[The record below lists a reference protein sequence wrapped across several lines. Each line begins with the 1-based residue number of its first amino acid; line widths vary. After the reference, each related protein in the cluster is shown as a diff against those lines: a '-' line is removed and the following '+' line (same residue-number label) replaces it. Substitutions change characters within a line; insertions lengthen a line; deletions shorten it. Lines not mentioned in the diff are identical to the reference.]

1 MKKAI
6 LGLAGVA
13 LVATMV
19 SCGNKKGTTK
29 SGVDYEFFKGSAGT
43 TLQEGD
49 IVELD
54 YNLKVGDSL
63 LNSSAKQSAMSGLP
77 VEFVL
82 PENDSANYFGAPVP
96 LDGLY
101 MMKANDSA
109 VFKIPAPKFFEKV
122 GQPKPEWIKDTDFI
136 SWEVKVIKVSAA
148 KELTDKRSALRKI
161 NADFVK
167 LDNGLEYKFETLGES
182 DRATQFNDFI
192 EFHVVQRIGDSVLGG
207 TRLQPGG
214 QPAQQQIT
222 RQPQKFDLSE
232 GLAMLRTGDKAIF
245 RIPMKEIFAENPNQP
260 KPEWINENDY
270 LVFEI
275 EAINVK
281 PGKEFKKEQEEK
293 QAKAQAEMETQSQAA
308 GAANAK
314 EIEAHLASKNI
325 TNFQKTASGLYYVVH
340 KEGSGNKA
348 EKGQKVSVNYTGKL
362 LNGTEFD
369 SNTNPK
375 FKHVEPFEVPVGQSM
390 VIKGWDEGLLLFN
403 KGTKVTL
410 YIPSNLG
417 YGPQGAGENIPPNS
431 VLVFDM
437 EILDIK

>member
-6 LGLAGVA
+6 LGLAGIA

-49 IVELD
+49 IIELD

-63 LNSSAKQSAMSGLP
+63 LNSSAQQSAMSGLP

-82 PENDSANYFGAPVP
+82 PENDSANYFSSPVP

-101 MMKANDSA
+101 LMKANDSA
-109 VFKIPAPKFFEKV
+109 VFKIAAPKFFEKI
-122 GQPKPEWIKDTDFI
+122 GQAKPGWIQDGDFI
-136 SWEVKVIKVSAA
+136 SWEVKVLKVSAA
-148 KELTDKRSALRKI
+148 KELTEKRSALRKI
-161 NADFVK
+161 NADFAK

-192 EFHVVQRIGDSVLGG
+192 EFHVLQKIGDSVLGS
-207 TRLQPGG
+207 TRTQPGG

-232 GLAMLRTGDKAIF
+232 GLAMMRSGDKATF
-245 RIPMKEIFAENPNQP
+245 RIPVKEIFSQNPNQP
-260 KPEWINENDY
+260 RPEWIKENDY

-281 PGKEFKKEQEEK
+281 PGKEFRKEQEEK
-293 QAKAQAEMETQSQAA
+293 QAKAQEEMEAQNQAA

-314 EIEAHLASKNI
+314 EIEAYLASKNI
-325 TNFQKTASGLYYVVH
+325 TDFKKTASGLYYVIH
-340 KEGSGNKA
+340 KEGTGSKA
-348 EKGQKVSVNYTGKL
+348 AKGQTVSVNYSGKL

-375 FKHVEPFEVPVGQSM
+375 YKHVEPFEVPVGQGM
-390 VIKGWDEGLLLFN
+390 VIKGWDEGLQLFS
-403 KGTKVTL
+403 KGTKATL

-417 YGPQGAGENIPPNS
+417 YGPQGAGQDIPPNS